1 MDRGDFVQNSLLQLF
16 PVDKRVFWQK
26 TAMQQEQI
34 QEIRLRSGRPVI
46 VVCAGCELFLDGN
59 GNFTDKQEEAY
70 SASAKELEALLNHI
84 CHYSPYAFEDE
95 IRQGFIT
102 VAGGHRVGIAGQVV
116 LEGKTTVRT
125 MKHISYMNI
134 RVAHQI
140 KGVADRVLPFIYD
153 SGTIK
158 NTLIISPPGCGKT
171 TLLRDLIR
179 QISDGNAYGQG
190 VSVGVV
196 DERSEIAG
204 SYLGMPQNDVGIRT
218 DVLDA
223 CPKVLG
229 MMLLLRSMSPKVI
242 AIDEI
247 GGWED
252 MEALRQASSCGSR
265 ILATIHGEDL
275 EDYVRKFPKL
285 NEWVERLFEC
295 VLILGKEEGYPIVRQ
310 ICGEEEI
317 DAAFAGWNHDCKRL
331 SGNGSMVSGDVFGT
345 FGGFTEFTK
354 NFGNAY

>member
-1 MDRGDFVQNSLLQLF
+1 MLNNLLQLF
-16 PVDKRVFWQK
+16 PLDKRGFWK
-26 TAMQQEQI
+26 NTAMKQEQI
-34 QEIRLRSGRPVI
+34 QEIRLRTGRPVI
-46 VVCAGCELFLDGN
+46 VVWNGCEYFLDET
-59 GNFTDKQEEAY
+59 GNFTDKQELAY
-70 SASAKELEALLNHI
+70 HVCEKELDALLNHI

-116 LEGKTTVRT
+116 LEGERQVRT
-125 MKHISYMNI
+125 IKHISYMNI

-140 KGVADRVLPFIYD
+140 KGVADQVLPYIYKK
-153 SGTIK
+153 GNVR

-171 TLLRDLIR
+171 TLLRDIIR
-179 QISDGNAYGQG
+179 QISDGNRYGQG

-204 SYLGMPQNDVGIRT
+204 SYLGSPQNDVGIRT

-252 MEALRQASSCGSR
+252 MEALRQASSCGSG
-265 ILATIHGEDL
+265 IVATIHGDDL
-275 EDYVRKFPKL
+275 EDYIQKFADRDLSVK
-285 NEWVERLFEC
+285 ELFEC
-295 VLILGKEEGYPIVRQ
+295 VLVLGKEKGQPVVRK
-310 ICGEEEI
+310 ICGKEEI
-317 DAAFAGWNHDCKRL
+317 YAAFAGRNHDYKRMP
-331 SGNGSMVSGDVFGT
+331 GDGSVVSGVLFGAA
-345 FGGFTEFTK
+345 GSLAEFAE
-354 NFGNAY
+354 NSGDAGQRNQIR